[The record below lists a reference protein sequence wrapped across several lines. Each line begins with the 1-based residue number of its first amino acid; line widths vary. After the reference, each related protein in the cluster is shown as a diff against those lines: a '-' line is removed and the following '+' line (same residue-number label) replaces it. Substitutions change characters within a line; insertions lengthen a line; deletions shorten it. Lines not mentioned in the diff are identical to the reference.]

1 MTAEDRQGRVGYA
14 ESLGELVARTAVLA
28 GRLLLENG
36 GETSRT
42 EDTMRR
48 ICQAAGARVTDSYAT
63 PGMLMVSFTWE
74 GQMIH
79 NMKRTTPGGTDLEKI
94 QAVNGLSRQI
104 CQGSITL
111 QEGYRRLQRI
121 AASAGV
127 PPARTMIGSGLAGC
141 GFGLVFCQNLPEAL
155 AAGVLALAASGAVSC
170 LSRFS
175 ESFRVFAVSGLITL
189 AASLCLPSGLRPAP
203 VILSAQMILVPGMM
217 FTTALRDFAAGDTLS
232 GLSRLAC
239 ALLTAVVTALGN
251 IAALSLTGGI
261 G

>member
-14 ESLGELVARTAVLA
+14 GSQGELAARTAVLA

-36 GETSRT
+36 GETTRT

-48 ICQAAGARVTDSYAT
+48 ICQAAGAQVTDSYAT
-63 PGMLMVSFTWE
+63 PGMLMVSFTWQ

-94 QAVNGLSRQI
+94 QAVNGVSRQI
-104 CQGSITL
+104 CQGTMTML
-111 QEGYRRLQRI
+111 EGYRRLQRI
-121 AASAGV
+121 ALSGPV
-127 PPARTMIGSGLAGC
+127 PLMRRMMGAALAGC
-141 GFGLVFCQNLPEAL
+141 GFGLVFCQNVPEAL
-155 AAGVLALAASGAVSC
+155 AAGALALAASGAAAC

-189 AASLCLPSGLRPAP
+189 AARLCLPAGLRPDP

-251 IAALSLTGGI
+251 IAALALTGGI